1 MREWLAASMMVASVW
16 SGGAAASG
24 QGVDAAL
31 RDRVAQLVE
40 RLGSDDAVSRASAA
54 EALGKL
60 GPRILPLLPEVKEGD
75 STARGKALAA
85 VRETLAQQQEE
96 QSVEA
101 SRVTIVGEGIRL
113 SEALKQLQSQ
123 TGNPLSDLR
132 EEPSNP
138 ALDLRIE
145 DKPFFEALDEI
156 AEKAGLEIQFYTGDG
171 SIGIMSREGMEME
184 APAGERAAEE
194 DASAALKPQ
203 YPGPFR
209 VVFRRFDLQR
219 DLSTGRAAGNA
230 MFEVAWEP
238 RIRPMLL
245 AIKAEDVMVQDD
257 RGESVAP
264 QIEDESASIVLRQE
278 NPISEVNVNLN
289 APDRQAGVK
298 SLKSVKVKSTV
309 SVPAG
314 LRTFRFPNLT
324 ERNRSITQG
333 DVKLT
338 LEQVEVDES
347 VWKVNVTLELPG
359 EGGALESYQQGL
371 FNNRLWLQKADGSR
385 FEHNGGFSNTGVDG
399 GKLSYEYLFVD
410 APGKPADYQFV
421 YETPSRLK
429 QIPLEFEF
437 KNVKLP

>member
-1 MREWLAASMMVASVW
+1 
-16 SGGAAASG
+16 
-24 QGVDAAL
+24 
-31 RDRVAQLVE
+31 
-40 RLGSDDAVSRASAA
+40 
-54 EALGKL
+54 
-60 GPRILPLLPEVKEGD
+60 
-75 STARGKALAA
+75 
-85 VRETLAQQQEE
+85 
-96 QSVEA
+96 
-101 SRVTIVGEGIRL
+101 
-113 SEALKQLQSQ
+113 
-123 TGNPLSDLR
+123 
-132 EEPSNP
+132 
-138 ALDLRIE
+138 
-145 DKPFFEALDEI
+145 
-156 AEKAGLEIQFYTGDG
+156 
-171 SIGIMSREGMEME
+171 
-184 APAGERAAEE
+184 
-194 DASAALKPQ
+194 
-203 YPGPFR
+203 